1 MYKTCTWR
9 DKNYS
14 YLMNRKAFTL
24 IELLVVVAI
33 IGILAA
39 VGVVAYGKYTTSAK
53 ITASK
58 EQHYSM
64 KKFIEASYSQCALGD
79 NYVLMNTCK
88 LNNWSCNGLRVGNS
102 NPGTVKRPC
111 KSGAGS
117 ASNSAYHFVFHFN
130 NSGFKNPYN
139 LDGPTILQIGGTD
152 PKQCCLAQGFNPRV
166 LGQTY
171 VWGYNNDNRIKVV
184 TNIGDTNG
192 NNVYLTDYVTW
203 PGRGF

>member
-1 MYKTCTWR
+1 MINK
-9 DKNYS
+9 KG
-14 YLMNRKAFTL
+14 FTL

-39 VGVVAYGKYTTSAK
+39 VGVVAYSKYTTSAK

-58 EQHYSM
+58 EQHHSM
-64 KKFIEASYSQCALGD
+64 KKFIEASYAQCALGD
-79 NYVLMNTCK
+79 SYVLMNTCK
-88 LNNWSCNGLRVGNS
+88 INNWSCNGLRVGNS

-139 LDGPTILQIGGTD
+139 LDGPTMLQIGGTD

-166 LGQTY
+166 LGQSY
-171 VWGYNNDNRIKVV
+171 VGDIIIK
-184 TNIGDTNG
+184 IE
-192 NNVYLTDYVTW
+192 LK
-203 PGRGF
+203 